1 MFRIAHRRAGGAAP
15 DDRAAALPSTNLLSE
30 FCIVDYW
37 TANLANAMLEFGQE
51 AKAFHGLDAER
62 DRFGLLE
69 FVRCYD
75 QARHAQIIAL
85 FERSAYE
92 NRPFHFSADLKQPDG
107 GERIVH
113 CFGAYRSV
121 RDIGRRGDEL
131 YGMFLFSR
139 ALYDQA

>member
-1 MFRIAHRRAGGAAP
+1 MFRIAHHGGGAASG
-15 DDRAAALPSTNLLSE
+15 DRPAGLPGIDLLAE

-37 TANLANAMLEFGQE
+37 TANLANAMLQFGE
-51 AKAFHGLDAER
+51 DAKAFHGLDAGR

-75 QARHAQIIAL
+75 QSRHAQIIAL

-92 NRPFHFSADLKQPDG
+92 CRPFHFSADLRQADG

-113 CFGAYRSV
+113 CFGAYRGVKDS
-121 RDIGRRGDEL
+121 GRGDEL

-139 ALYDQA
+139 ALYDQL